1 MSDRSVRKGDIYKR
15 SKNGK
20 DSKSKESGGLEPP
33 RSSKGA
39 VSPKKSNNKVI
50 GDRKGSEFDHENPM
64 LSKSEIGFGVRTPE
78 VEDSKTPGASKTNND
93 RNVLEKNFISF
104 N

>member
-1 MSDRSVRKGDIYKR
+1 MSDRSVRKGDKR

-50 GDRKGSEFDHENPM
+50 GDRKGSEFDQENPM
-64 LSKSEIGFGVRTPE
+64 LSKSDIGFGVKITE
-78 VEDSKTPGASKTNND
+78 VEDGSKTPGASKTNND